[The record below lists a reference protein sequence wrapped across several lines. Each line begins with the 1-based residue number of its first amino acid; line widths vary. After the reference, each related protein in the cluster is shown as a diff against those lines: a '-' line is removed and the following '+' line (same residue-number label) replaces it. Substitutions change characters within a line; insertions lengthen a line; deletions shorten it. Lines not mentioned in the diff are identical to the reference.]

1 MACWL
6 LKTEPSTYSF
16 ADLQREKKTAW
27 SGVTNALAQKHLR
40 AAAVG
45 DDLLV
50 YHTGGEK
57 AVVGRAKVTKSAYPD
72 PADKA
77 GKRVVIDIAAGPA
90 LPNPVPLGQ
99 IKDDPRLA
107 AWPLVK
113 IGRLSV
119 VPTSPAEFAAV
130 IELAGRGGR

>member
-1 MACWL
+1 MTGTTPENGA
-6 LKTEPSTYSF
+6 S
-16 ADLQREKKTAW
+16 A
-27 SGVTNALAQKHLR
+27 SGGGLV
-40 AAAVG
+40 AAIDVG
-45 DDLLV
+45 GTV
-50 YHTGGEK
+50 I
-57 AVVGRAKVTKSAYPD
+57 
-72 PADKA
+72 KA
-77 GKRVVIDIAAGPA
+77 GLVDRAGTAVHEERHPTSVERGQVALVDAVIDIAAGPA